1 MTYYM
6 LRPAGTSA
14 AAGRRPMT
22 EREIKETTDAVRALE
37 ADMKAAGSW
46 VFGGRLHDPST
57 ATVVRATGDDVM
69 ITDGPFA
76 ETKDHL
82 GGLYVLRTDDLDG
95 ALAWAAKVSGL
106 IGTSIEVRPFLAEM
120 TS

>member
-6 LRPAGTSA
+6 LRPAPSQPA
-14 AAGRRPMT
+14 ERPRMT
-22 EREIKETTDAVRALE
+22 EQEIKKGTEAVYALE
-37 ADMKAAGSW
+37 AEIKAAGAW

-57 ATVVRATGDDVM
+57 ATVVRATGDGVM
-69 ITDGPFA
+69 TTDGPFA

-82 GGLYVLRTDDLDG
+82 GGFYLIETDDLDG
-95 ALAWAAKVSGL
+95 ALAWASKVSAL
-106 IGTSIEVRPFLAEM
+106 IGTSIEVRPFVAEM

>member
-6 LRPAGTSA
+6 LRPAGTPPA
-14 AAGRRPMT
+14 TGRRPMT
-22 EREIKETTDAVRALE
+22 EREIKQTTQAVRALE
-37 ADMKAAGSW
+37 TDIKAAGEW

-69 ITDGPFA
+69 ITDGPFV

-95 ALAWAAKVSGL
+95 ALAWAAKVSDL

>member
-6 LRPAGTSA
+6 LRPAGSP

-22 EREIKETTDAVRALE
+22 ELEIKETTQAVRGLE
-37 ADMKAAGSW
+37 ADIKAAGAW

-57 ATVVRATGDDVM
+57 ATLVRATGDDVM

-95 ALAWAAKVSGL
+95 ALAWAARVSAL

-120 TS
+120 SS

>member
-1 MTYYM
+1 
-6 LRPAGTSA
+6 
-14 AAGRRPMT
+14 MT
-22 EREIKETTDAVRALE
+22 EQEIKEHTQAIYALE
-37 ADMKAAGSW
+37 VEIKAAGAW

-69 ITDGPFA
+69 TTDGPFA

-82 GGLYVLRTDDLDG
+82 GGFYLLETDDLDG
-95 ALAWAAKVSGL
+95 ALAWASKVSAL
-106 IGTSIEVRPFLAEM
+106 IGTSIEVRPFVAEM

>member
-6 LRPAGTSA
+6 LRPGASGAGE
-14 AAGRRPMT
+14 RPRMT
-22 EREIKETTDAVRALE
+22 EVEITETTRAVRALE
-37 ADMKAAGSW
+37 AEMKAAGAW

-69 ITDGPFA
+69 TTDGPFA

-82 GGLYVLRTDDLDG
+82 GGLYVLKTDDLDG
-95 ALAWAAKVSGL
+95 ALAWASKVSAL
-106 IGTSIEVRPFLAEM
+106 IGTSIEVRPFVTEM

>member
-6 LRPAGTSA
+6 LRPAGTP
-14 AAGRRPMT
+14 AAGRQPMT
-22 EREIKETTDAVRALE
+22 EREIQEVTQAVRALE

-95 ALAWAAKVSGL
+95 ALAWAAKVSAL

>member
-6 LRPAGTSA
+6 LRPAGRPT
-14 AAGRRPMT
+14 AGRRAMT
-22 EREIKETTDAVRALE
+22 EREIEETTQAVRTLE
-37 ADMKAAGSW
+37 AEMKAAGEW

-57 ATVVRATGDDVM
+57 ATVVRATGDEVM

-82 GGLYVLRTDDLDG
+82 GGLYVLRTEDLDG
-95 ALAWAAKVSGL
+95 ALAWASKVSAL
-106 IGTSIEVRPFLAEM
+106 IRTAIEVRPFVAEM

>member
-6 LRPAGTSA
+6 LSPRPS

-22 EREIKETTDAVRALE
+22 EDEVKHTTEAVLELEAEIKS
-37 ADMKAAGSW
+37 AGVW
-46 VFGGRLHDPST
+46 VFGGRLHEPST
-57 ATVVRATGDDVM
+57 ATVVRPSGDGVM
-69 ITDGPFA
+69 TTDGPFA

-82 GGLYVLRTDDLDG
+82 GGFYVINAKDLDD
-95 ALAWAAKVSGL
+95 ALGWASKVSSL
-106 IGTSIEVRPFLAEM
+106 VQTAIEVRPFVDEM

>member
-6 LRPAGTSA
+6 LRPAGTPA
-14 AAGRRPMT
+14 ATGRRPMT
-22 EREIKETTDAVRALE
+22 EREIKQTTQAVRALE
-37 ADMKAAGSW
+37 TDIKAAGEW

-69 ITDGPFA
+69 ITDGPFV

-95 ALAWAAKVSGL
+95 ALAWAAKVSDL

-120 TS
+120 IS

>member
-6 LRPAGTSA
+6 LRPATSGA
-14 AAGRRPMT
+14 AEHQPMT
-22 EREIKETTDAVRALE
+22 EQEIEETTHAVHALE
-37 ADMKAAGSW
+37 AEIKAAGAW

-69 ITDGPFA
+69 TTDGPFP

-82 GGLYVLRTDDLDG
+82 GGLYVLTADDLDA
-95 ALAWAAKVSGL
+95 ALAWASKVSAL
-106 IGTSIEVRPFLAEM
+106 IRTPIEVRPFVAE
-120 TS
+120 TAS

>member
-1 MTYYM
+1 
-6 LRPAGTSA
+6 
-14 AAGRRPMT
+14 MT
-22 EREIKETTDAVRALE
+22 EQGIKETTQAVYALE
-37 ADMKAAGSW
+37 AEIKAAGAW

-69 ITDGPFA
+69 TTDGPFA

-82 GGLYVLRTDDLDG
+82 GGFFLKTDDLDG
-95 ALAWAAKVSGL
+95 ALAWASKVSAL
-106 IGTSIEVRPFLAEM
+106 IQTSIEVRPFVAEM

>member
-6 LRPAGTSA
+6 LRPAASDGA
-14 AAGRRPMT
+14 ARPPMT
-22 EREIKETTDAVRALE
+22 GQEIEETTQAVLALE
-37 ADMKAAGSW
+37 AEIKSAGAW

-69 ITDGPFA
+69 TTDGPFA

-82 GGLYVLRTDDLDG
+82 GGFYVLQADDLDG
-95 ALAWAAKVSGL
+95 ALAWASKVSAL
-106 IGTSIEVRPFLAEM
+106 IRTSIEVRPFVAEM